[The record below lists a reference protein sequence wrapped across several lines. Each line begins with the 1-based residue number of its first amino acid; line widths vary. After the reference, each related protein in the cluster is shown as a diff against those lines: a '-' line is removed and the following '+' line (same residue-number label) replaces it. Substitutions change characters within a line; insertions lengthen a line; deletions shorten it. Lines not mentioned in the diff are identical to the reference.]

1 MKTSILNQNCISLQ
15 VTELVW
21 RLVNLIPW
29 PQRRFAMGDAA
40 LSLLDGKPRVAE
52 DVFGWNRGVVELG
65 MHEFRTGIVCI
76 NDISN
81 RRRLKAEEKS
91 PQLLADIMGIM
102 NPHSQAES
110 HLRTTLLYTNLT
122 PRAVYGA
129 LLAKGWRDD
138 ELPTLQTI
146 ANMLDR
152 HGYRL
157 RTVEKTKVQKKRW
170 KPTPSSRMS
179 GV

>member
-1 MKTSILNQNCISLQ
+1 MKTSILNQNGISLQ
-15 VTELVW
+15 VTELIR
-21 RLVNLIPW
+21 RLVSLIPW
-29 PQRRFAMGDAA
+29 PQRRAAMGDAA

-65 MHEFRTGIVCI
+65 MREFMSGIVCI

-91 PQLLADIMGIM
+91 PQLLADIMEIM

-122 PRAVYGA
+122 PKAVYGA
-129 LLAKGWRDD
+129 LLEKGWRQD
-138 ELPTLQTI
+138 ELPTMQTI

-157 RTVEKTKVQKKRW
+157 RIVEKTKVQKKRR
-170 KPTPSSRMS
+170 KPTLYSRTS
-179 GV
+179 GA